1 MFRVLTDQHH
11 FMLELIAEG
20 PIPASP
26 EIERYTALL
35 ATTKL
40 IALSK
45 NVEWRITPLGKAV
58 LNRPKH
64 RLH

>member
-20 PIPASP
+20 PVPASP
-26 EIERYTALL
+26 DIERYTALL
-35 ATTKL
+35 AATKL
-40 IALSK
+40 IALSGD
-45 NVEWRITPLGKAV
+45 VEWRITPLGTAV
-58 LNRPKH
+58 LERPKH